1 MNRKDILDAAAACV
15 LSDREQQYGAPED
28 VFPIIA
34 GLWSAY
40 LGKPVSASDVAAMM
54 VLLKVARLTGN
65 PAHPDSWVD
74 IAGYAACGGELAT
87 PPPKD
92 VQEWQHG
99 DLKVTYTSGR
109 RDELW
114 RAKDPEMGL
123 GPK

>member
-1 MNRKDILDAAAACV
+1 MRRKDILDAAAACV

-28 VFPIIA
+28 VFGVIA

-54 VLLKVARLTGN
+54 VLLKIARLTGN
-65 PAHPDSWVD
+65 PAHADTWVD

-87 PPPKD
+87 PLPKET
-92 VQEWQHG
+92 QEWQHG
-99 DLKVTYTSGR
+99 DLKVTYTSTR
-109 RDELW
+109 EPQ
-114 RAKDPEMGL
+114 APEMGL